1 MEQLKRTMPFNY
13 IETTCEPTLNLSVPL
28 DESSLEL
35 YPSQEVMLSSEEGSS
50 IKTIANKVD
59 NCIKIVV
66 DVQDKLSKCTLTK
79 LDLLNAL
86 ENTLTDFEEDE
97 VDLKPHLNNRNI
109 HITFRLLAYIHQSL
123 VNTKLNF

>member
-1 MEQLKRTMPFNY
+1 MPFNY
-13 IETTCEPTLNLSVPL
+13 IETTCEPTLNMSVPL

-86 ENTLTDFEEDE
+86 ENTLTD
-97 VDLKPHLNNRNI
+97 LKKMKLILNLI
-109 HITFRLLAYIHQSL
+109 
-123 VNTKLNF
+123 